1 MNRLLNLLRATRD
14 LKKAQLMSRTELL
27 RLQERR
33 WRAMARYALRVSPF
47 YRRHL
52 AGIDVE
58 RCALSDLP
66 PMTKELLC
74 EHWDEIVPDRRLR
87 RAVLEKYLQDPA
99 NWGRVKDGR
108 WMVCYTTGTTAAP
121 QLVAHDIAAVDYSH
135 ASQNLRNSASPR
147 STTLPRLRLGGRR
160 LKVVALVTAKAA
172 ATSTS
177 LFATR
182 PWVGALFSTYH
193 QINVAA
199 PWPEILAEL
208 QRLQPDALMG
218 YSSVM
223 GRLAQAQLGG
233 ELHLQMRPGG
243 YIWGGGDALTPGI
256 RDLCQRAF
264 GITPFNMY
272 GCGEVLSIARQW
284 RGLDHLCCHD
294 DMMVLET
301 VDEAGRPVAEGELS
315 DHAYVTPLINK
326 AVPLLRYRINDRLR
340 PGPVHEHWPFR
351 TLTQVHGRS
360 TTAYAFHTP
369 ERRVF
374 IGMNFL
380 FTMDERRDV
389 AAFQFRQTG
398 PASVD
403 CLTVPAPGISPAVL
417 VPDLEAALRRCL
429 ETAGCGGVQ
438 CTVRIVPELLPDPR
452 TGKVEQNVP
461 LAE

>member
-1 MNRLLNLLRATRD
+1 
-14 LKKAQLMSRTELL
+14 MSRAEVL
-27 RLQERR
+27 RLQDRR
-33 WRAMARYALRVSPF
+33 WRAMARYALEVSPF

-52 AGIDVE
+52 AGINVE
-58 RCALSDLP
+58 RCQLSDLP
-66 PMTKELLC
+66 PMTKELLF
-74 EHWDEIVPDRRLR
+74 ENWDEIVPDVRLH
-87 RAVLEKYLQDPA
+87 RAELEKYLQDPA
-99 NWGRVKDGR
+99 NWGKVKDGR

-121 QLVAHDIAAVDYSH
+121 QLVVHDIAAVDYSH
-135 ASQNLRNSASPR
+135 ASQNLRNSVSPR
-147 STTLPRLRLGGRR
+147 TTTMPRLRLGGRR
-160 LKVVALVTAKAA
+160 LKVVALVTSKAA

-193 QINVAA
+193 QIDVAA
-199 PWPEILAEL
+199 PWQQVLAEL

-223 GRLAQAQLGG
+223 GRLAQAQLNG
-233 ELHLQMRPGG
+233 ELHLNMRHGG

-256 RDLCQRAF
+256 RDQCQRAF

-284 RGLDHLCCHD
+284 RGMEHLCCHD

-301 VDEAGRPVAEGELS
+301 VDEAGRPIPEGDLA

-326 AVPLLRYRINDRLR
+326 AMPLLRYRVNDRLR
-340 PGPVHEHWPFR
+340 LGPVHEHWPFR
-351 TLTQVHGRS
+351 TLTQVHGRG
-360 TTAYAFHTP
+360 TTAYTFRTP
-369 ERRVF
+369 EVRVF

-389 AAFQFRQTG
+389 ASFQFRQTG
-398 PASVD
+398 PATVE
-403 CLTVPAPGISPAVL
+403 CLTVSSPGISPSFL
-417 VPDLEAALRRCL
+417 VPDLEADLRRCL
-429 ETAGCGGVQ
+429 ESAGCGGVQ
-438 CTVRIVPELLPDPR
+438 CTVRIVRELMPDPR

-461 LAE
+461 LPDA